1 MLDQRARPTDTV
13 CADAA
18 SPAWA
23 NLRVAVLVPC
33 FNEALTIERVVHGF
47 AAALPGSSIYV
58 YDNASTDAT
67 AASALRAGAI
77 VRSEPWP
84 GKGNVVRRMSAD
96 VEADVYLI
104 VDGDGTYDDSSAP
117 LLVQRLVDEHLDM
130 VVGVRGDIY
139 TEAHRRGHAVGNRI
153 FNMAFAQLFGR
164 GFTDIFSG
172 YRALS
177 RRFVKSF
184 PALSRG
190 FEIETE
196 MAVHAMQLR
205 LPWVEVET
213 RYGARVEGSSSKL
226 RTLRDALRILR
237 MFVVLFKEVR
247 PLAFFGAIGA
257 VLAGTAALLAIPIF
271 ETYLITGL
279 VPRLP
284 TAVGI
289 TGLVV
294 LAAIALTCGLILD
307 SVARSRLEMKRV
319 SYVAAA
325 SPCGRQRSATLP

>member
-1 MLDQRARPTDTV
+1 M
-13 CADAA
+13 
-18 SPAWA
+18 
-23 NLRVAVLVPC
+23 
-33 FNEALTIERVVHGF
+33 
-47 AAALPGSSIYV
+47 
-58 YDNASTDAT
+58 
-67 AASALRAGAI
+67 
-77 VRSEPWP
+77 
-84 GKGNVVRRMSAD
+84 
-96 VEADVYLI
+96 YLI
-104 VDGDGTYDDSSAP
+104 VDGDGTYDDGSAP
-117 LLVQRLVDEHLDM
+117 LLVQRLIDEHLDM
-130 VVGVRGDIY
+130 VVGLRTDIY
-139 TEAHRRGHAVGNRI
+139 SEAHRRGHATGNRI
-153 FNMAFAQLFGR
+153 FNMAFSHLFGR

-196 MAVHAMQLR
+196 MAVHAVQLR

-247 PLAFFGAIGA
+247 PLAFFGALGA
-257 VLAGTAALLAIPIF
+257 VPAGAAALLAVPIV
-271 ETYLITGL
+271 ETYLSTGL

-319 SYVAAA
+319 SYLAA
-325 SPCGRQRSATLP
+325 SSPLRPAAPGSSGNDRCRH